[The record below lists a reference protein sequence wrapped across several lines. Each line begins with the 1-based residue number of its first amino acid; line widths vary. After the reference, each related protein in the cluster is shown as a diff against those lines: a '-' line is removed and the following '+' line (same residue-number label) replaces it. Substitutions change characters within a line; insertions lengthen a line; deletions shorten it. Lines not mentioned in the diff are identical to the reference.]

1 VVPSR
6 PPALD
11 SRRSLVTRAVAT
23 LLLGAL
29 GLFVVVWLANRLRN
43 LLVLLVVAFF
53 FSFAM
58 EPAVERLARRGWRR
72 GSATGLVMGG
82 LFVISLIVLFSVGRL
97 LFDQAAQLTER
108 APQLI
113 QSATDQINDI
123 FGTDLDA
130 DRLSQTVDQRELPI
144 RDIAT
149 NVAGGALT
157 ITGTVVGLIFNLFTV
172 ALFAFY
178 LTADGPRVRRSI
190 CSFLSPSRQRIVLHV
205 WEVAIEKTGGY
216 LYSRFLLAVISA
228 LFGWAAF
235 SLIGVP
241 YAVALGLWLGLTS
254 QFIPTIGTYLGG
266 ALPILIA
273 LIRSPTAALLVF
285 GYIIVYQQLEN
296 YLLSPRITAHTMS
309 LHPAIAFGSV
319 IAGGSLA
326 GGVGALLALPAA
338 AIAQAIGTTY
348 VRRHEVVDTDMVQ
361 QATSQRTTEDKPP
374 QRKRPILDRFRR
386 A

>member
-1 VVPSR
+1 MPPRS
-6 PPALD
+6 PALD
-11 SRRSLVTRAVAT
+11 SRSLVTRAVAT

-29 GLFVVVWLANRLRN
+29 GLFVAVWLANRLRN

-58 EPAVERLARRGWRR
+58 EPAVDRLARRGWRR

-82 LFVISLIVLFSVGRL
+82 LFVISLIVLLSVGRL

-123 FGTDLDA
+123 VGTDLDA
-130 DRLSQTVDQRELPI
+130 DRLSQTVDQRDLPI

-157 ITGTVVGLIFNLFTV
+157 ITGTVVGLIFNLFTM

-178 LTADGPRVRRSI
+178 LTADGPRVRRSV

-273 LIRSPTAALLVF
+273 LISSPTAALLVF
-285 GYIIVYQQLEN
+285 GYIIIYQQLEN
-296 YLLSPRITAHTMS
+296 YLLSPRVTAHTMS

-319 IAGGSLA
+319 IAGGLLA

-348 VRRHEVVDTDMVQ
+348 VRRHQVVDTDMVQ
-361 QATSQRTTEDKPP
+361 QATSQSAAEAKPP
-374 QRKRPILDRFRR
+374 VRKRPILDRFRR
-386 A
+386 T